1 MLRGQSI
8 IGGMKLDLPDEIR
21 EFFRRK
27 GKLGAKRRQQVLSPE
42 KRREIARIAAQA
54 RWSKQLPSKKA
65 KASEADNGGKKR

>member
-54 RWSKQLPSKKA
+54 RWSKQQPSKKA
-65 KASEADNGGKKR
+65 KASGADSGGKKR

>member
-1 MLRGQSI
+1 MLRGHSI
-8 IGGMKLDLPDEIR
+8 IQGMKLDLPDEIR

-54 RWSKQLPSKKA
+54 RWNKLQPSKKA
-65 KASEADNGGKKR
+65 KEPGADSGGKKR